1 MNDPDAGFGSLNGA
15 LYPVPVDPDSLSV
28 GEKVGITR
36 YFRARFTCTV
46 TGGETSFGVGT
57 MPSPASYA
65 VPGTSTV
72 FTTPALEALG
82 LGYYFWWNFGIDG
95 TDFTN
100 TVTRRMDT
108 VTGQTLPP
116 FWISR
121 DTGTYTLTVQGHV
134 DFVKIG
140 PMPDTGG
147 AETNISVPFSVVRLY
162 VAEQS
167 APSTPVGTPLHVQ
180 RTLQRFTSAK
190 RACTPTVSMNQTI
203 MFPTLYETD
212 LPNPTDT
219 STDKEFTLKWNCPYM
234 AYNTSGFTIHAAHGY
249 ADEAQGIIKIKPGT
263 GYAQGI
269 GIQIEG
275 YGLRTGWG
283 GNHPAAWLPA
293 KPDTFYTFKAV
304 DYDRSLADTVNGMT
318 ENRDVEQKFR
328 ARLYRLNEP
337 LVPGIIQSSILIHM
351 VYR

>member
-1 MNDPDAGFGSLNGA
+1 MRF
-15 LYPVPVDPDSLSV
+15 
-28 GEKVGITR
+28 
-36 YFRARFTCTV
+36 FFARFSCTV
-46 TGGETSFGVGT
+46 NGQTAFGVGT
-57 MPSPASYA
+57 MPSPASSA
-65 VPGTSTV
+65 ASGMDRI

-82 LGYYFWWNFGIDG
+82 LGYYFWWNFGIV
-95 TDFTN
+95 TADFDN
-100 TVTRRMDT
+100 PVAQQMSVSD
-108 VTGQTLPP
+108 QTLPLY
-116 FWISR
+116 WISH
-121 DTGTYTLTVQGHV
+121 DTGTYTLTVQGHL

-147 AETNISVPFSVVRLY
+147 AETSIAVPFSVVRLY
-162 VAEQS
+162 VAEES

-180 RTLQRFTSAK
+180 RNLLKFTSAM
-190 RACTPTVSMNQTI
+190 RACTPTVSMNQTV

-212 LPNPTDT
+212 LPKPGDT
-219 STDKEFTLKWNCPYM
+219 SADKEFTLKWNCPYM
-234 AYNTSGFTIHAAHGY
+234 AYNTIGFRAN
-249 ADEAQGIIKIKPGT
+249 ADTYGVVDQTQGIIKIKSGP

-275 YGLRTGWG
+275 LGLRETGWG
-283 GNHPAAWLPA
+283 STHPSGWVAL
-293 KPDTFYTFKAV
+293 KPNTRYSFKAL
-304 DYDRSLADTVNGMT
+304 DYVVSEMDSVNGMT